1 MNTVRLLLTTR
12 GCGLALGFAAAVG
25 LSTSSGAAD
34 RVSYTSS
41 RPTGWDI
48 YLFERTGAT
57 PRRLTTDPGLD
68 YDAVVSPDGRWM
80 VFTSERR
87 GGPDLYAL
95 DLESEGQPLLLLD
108 SDALED
114 QAAFS
119 PDGESIAFVGSA
131 AGNAE
136 IYLVPFRPRRTSSM
150 DDARNVTSNT
160 GGDFRPAFSPD
171 GSKLAFSSDR
181 DLPVEALNPITRFR
195 SGDIYVLDLAAAA
208 LPQRLTD
215 SPGWDGSPAWSADGR
230 SIAFYSERNSANRLP
245 GINGDQ
251 PASIW
256 IMNADG
262 SQQRALT
269 SVETTALSPAF
280 LPDGRIM
287 FARRPAITVTGA
299 PRGAA
304 SAAALANMYE
314 DGAWEIVSVAA
325 DGSDERIESG
335 SSEQNFWEPA
345 RGPLPGSFV
354 AHGAAPHAAG
364 NSSLTDGSFGGRGS
378 VLAENAPVR
387 RVLPD
392 RDIDLYPLRYSSA
405 VLKPN
410 EDLVLY
416 ALTPPGAQLS
426 ISTIDG
432 RNQRVLQR
440 DGEPIALTVDIAG
453 FRWSRD
459 SEWIAFTQI
468 AGGGA
473 PGARSPGAAFEIWK
487 MRADGS
493 DARSLTPGS
502 TGYSGYPSFSGDGK
516 RIVFRRGTNPIANI
530 DLYLMNNDGSNVRQ
544 LTNDPANDL
553 FPSFS
558 PTTEQIAFLSNRA
571 NPQSSAYDV
580 YLMEL
585 NADQTPGSV
594 RAVTRNDV
602 QEGHLAFSYDGR
614 WLVFASEMGGLNDEE
629 PLVRSVQFA
638 PQSYGEMYAYRIEDE
653 TLVRLTHNK
662 WEEGVPSWEAAVDAL

>member
-1 MNTVRLLLTTR
+1 MNSIRFPVVTR
-12 GCGLALGFAAAVG
+12 RRGLALGLATAVG
-25 LSTSSGAAD
+25 LPLSSGAAD

-41 RPTGWDI
+41 RPAGWDV
-48 YLFERTGAT
+48 YLFERAGAA

-68 YDAVVSPDGRWM
+68 YDAVVSPDGRWV

-95 DLESEGQPLLLLD
+95 DLERNGEPSLLLD

-119 PDGESIAFVGSA
+119 PDGESIVFVGSA
-131 AGNAE
+131 SGNAE
-136 IYLVPFRPRRTSSM
+136 IYLLPFRPRRTSSM
-150 DDARNVTSNT
+150 RDARNLTSNA
-160 GGDFRPAFSPD
+160 GGDFRPAFSP
-171 GSKLAFSSDR
+171 GGRKLAFSSDR

-195 SGDIYVLDLAAAA
+195 SGDIYVLDLAGAA
-208 LPQRLTD
+208 LPKRLTD
-215 SPGWDGSPAWSADGR
+215 GPGWDGSPAWSPDGQ
-230 SIAFYSERNSANRLP
+230 SIAFYSERNPANRLP
-245 GINGDQ
+245 GISGDQ

-256 IMNADG
+256 VMNADG

-269 SVETTALSPAF
+269 PASTTALSPAF
-280 LPDGRIM
+280 LPDGRIL
-287 FARRPAITVTGA
+287 FARRPAITVSGA

-304 SAAALANMYE
+304 SPAALANMYE
-314 DGAWEIVSVAA
+314 DGAWEIASVAA

-335 SSEQNFWEPA
+335 GSEQNFWEPA
-345 RGPLPGSFV
+345 RGPSPGSFV
-354 AHGAAPHAAG
+354 AHGATPRAAQG
-364 NSSLTDGSFGGRGS
+364 ALTDASFGGRGS
-378 VLAENAPVR
+378 VLVENGPVR

-392 RDIDLYPLRYSSA
+392 RDIDLYPLRYGSA

-410 EDLVLY
+410 EDLVLF
-416 ALTPPGAQLS
+416 ALAPPGAQLS
-426 ISTIDG
+426 TSTIDG

-440 DGEPIALTVDIAG
+440 DGGPIALTVDVAG

-459 SEWIAFTQI
+459 GEWIAFTQI
-468 AGGGA
+468 AGGSA
-473 PGARSPGAAFEIWK
+473 PAARSPGASFEIWK

-493 DARSLTPGS
+493 EARSLTPGS
-502 TGYSGYPSFSGDGK
+502 TGYSGYPSFSGDGR

-530 DLYLMNNDGSNVRQ
+530 DLYLMDDDGSNVRR

-580 YLMEL
+580 YLMDL
-585 NADQTPGSV
+585 TADGTPGTV
-594 RAVTRNDV
+594 RAVTSNDV
-602 QEGHLAFSYDGR
+602 QEGHLAFSHDGR

-638 PQSYGEMYAYRIEDE
+638 PQSYGEMYAYRIADG

-662 WEEGVPSWEAAVDAL
+662 WEEGVPSWEAAVGD